1 MSDGKKIP
9 VHRHGEESEESD
21 SYEGKSLGYRGH
33 FALLM
38 DKLQDHPDMIRA
50 ALESPQGL
58 VELLHKAFMSGV
70 VSCAREYD
78 DAYATRVAVRGD
90 ETKVVVVCCH
100 GGEAGETV
108 H

>member
-9 VHRHGEESEESD
+9 MHRHGEESD
-21 SYEGKSLGYRGH
+21 SYEGKSLGYQGH
-33 FALLM
+33 FALFM
-38 DKLQDHPDMIRA
+38 DKIQDYPGMVSA

-78 DAYATRVAVRGD
+78 DEAYAARVAVRGD
-90 ETKVVVVCCH
+90 ETKIVVACRH
-100 GGEAGETV
+100 GGDTGETV